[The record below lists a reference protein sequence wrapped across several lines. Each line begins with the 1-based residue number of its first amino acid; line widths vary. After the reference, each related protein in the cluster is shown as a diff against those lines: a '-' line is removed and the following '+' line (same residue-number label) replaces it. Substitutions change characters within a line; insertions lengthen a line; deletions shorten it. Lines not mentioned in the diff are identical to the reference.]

1 MVVEEGKV
9 REFANATKSKNPAYQ
24 NGGVSP
30 VTFLTSA
37 ILWQEPANS
46 PWGAAGLNWARILHG
61 AEEFT
66 FEGPPPAAGTTLT
79 GQARIDKTYAKVG
92 RRGGKM
98 TFAELVVEFRGT
110 DGALVATSRSTVIE
124 TGDATE
130 GSGE

>member
-1 MVVEEGKV
+1 MVVEEGKI
-9 REFANATKSKNPAYQ
+9 REFAKATKSNNPVY
-24 NGGVSP
+24 GDGSLSP

-46 PWGAAGLNWARILHG
+46 PWGAEGLNWASILHG

-92 RRGGKM
+92 RRGGEM
-98 TFAELVVEFRGT
+98 TFAELVVEFRDT

-124 TGDATE
+124 TGDTAG